1 MGHRGGHA
9 EGVNAVGKSLKER
22 ICEGLEDRQ
31 GLIVPV
37 IRNLMAE
44 AWDEGGVAAIEREH
58 TYGAE
63 AKAEFSN
70 PYRATKEQRNDGSEA
85 VRPR

>member
-1 MGHRGGHA
+1 MA
-9 EGVNAVGKSLKER
+9 KSLKDR

-44 AWDEGGVAAIEREH
+44 AWDEGASDGEWNADHAYQIEAGTRTAIP
-58 TYGAE
+58 
-63 AKAEFSN
+63 N
-70 PYRATKEQRNDGSEA
+70 PYRPKEHSNDGSEA

>member
-1 MGHRGGHA
+1 MA
-9 EGVNAVGKSLKER
+9 KSLKER

-37 IRNLMAE
+37 IRHLMAE
-44 AWDEGGVAAIEREH
+44 AWEEGGKAAIEREH

-63 AKAEFSN
+63 EKAQFSN
-70 PYRATKEQRNDGSEA
+70 PYLPKEQRNDGSEA
-85 VRPR
+85 VRGR

>member
-1 MGHRGGHA
+1 
-9 EGVNAVGKSLKER
+9 VGKSLKER

-44 AWDEGGVAAIEREH
+44 AWEEGGKAAIEREN

-63 AKAEFSN
+63 EKAKFFN
-70 PYRATKEQRNDGSEA
+70 PYRPKEQHHDGSEA
-85 VRPR
+85 FRSR

>member
-1 MGHRGGHA
+1 MA
-9 EGVNAVGKSLKER
+9 KSLKDR

-44 AWDEGGVAAIEREH
+44 AYDEGFNEGLEPH
-58 TYGAE
+58 DW
-63 AKAEFSN
+63 SN
-70 PYRATKEQRNDGSEA
+70 PYRPTTEKEQRNDGSEA